1 MVVVQELVQDGVED
15 PKERGLGLSQ
25 PRPTCQTQGG
35 VFVVQNLQHVV
46 ECHIHTEG
54 NRIRQIGVSYIQ
66 RFIDEIA
73 LFVLAELNWLEGFVL
88 WIVFCSEF
96 PEDAEF
102 IHCSVL
108 DSTISASQLSGHD
121 FAENSRQAH
130 IELLKKLHDLVVITA
145 FIKERPEGLDDVHAV
160 SGLDQFVQLC
170 QVAALFLVL
179 DNLKK
184 NANRDQYKGLAALFG
199 A

>member
-1 MVVVQELVQDGVED
+1 
-15 PKERGLGLSQ
+15 
-25 PRPTCQTQGG
+25 
-35 VFVVQNLQHVV
+35 V
-46 ECHIHTEG
+46 ECHIHAEG

-88 WIVFCSEF
+88 WIVLCSEF

-160 SGLDQFVQLC
+160 SGLD
-170 QVAALFLVL
+170 
-179 DNLKK
+179 
-184 NANRDQYKGLAALFG
+184 
-199 A
+199 